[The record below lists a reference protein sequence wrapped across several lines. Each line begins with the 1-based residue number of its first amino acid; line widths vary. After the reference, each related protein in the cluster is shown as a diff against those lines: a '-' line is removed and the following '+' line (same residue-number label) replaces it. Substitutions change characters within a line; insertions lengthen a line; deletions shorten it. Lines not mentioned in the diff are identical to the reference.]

1 MKRLFSII
9 ILSIFTLTLSAQTTI
24 DTDQGASKI
33 LDNVLKK
40 YNSYG
45 TMSIDFSF
53 KSEKNKVVIMTTKG
67 KLLIKGKKYYA
78 TFNEQVYGC
87 DSLMVWNYQKE
98 GNEANLY
105 EFDETEAP
113 IFHPTK
119 FIANWKNEF
128 KVKFIREEF
137 TNNISTQILDLI
149 PIKQTNYYKIRI
161 FIDKNKKEIIKT
173 QIFDKNNTIYNYF
186 ITKMVANT
194 PIQDATFKFNK
205 NNYPNVQIND
215 MR

>member
-1 MKRLFSII
+1 MKRLFSIF
-9 ILSIFTLTLSAQTTI
+9 LSTIFALTLSAQTSI

-40 YNSYG
+40 YNSFG
-45 TMSIDFSF
+45 TMSIDFTF
-53 KSEKNKVVIMTTKG
+53 KSEKNKTVLMTTKG

-105 EFDETEAP
+105 EFDESEAP

-119 FIANWKNEF
+119 FISNWEKEF
-128 KVKFIREEF
+128 SIKFIREEF
-137 TNNISTQILDLI
+137 TNNISTQIIDLI
-149 PIKQTNYYKIRI
+149 PKKQTNYYKIRI

-173 QIFDKNNTIYNYF
+173 QIFDKDNTIYNYF
-186 ITKMVANT
+186 ITKLVSNT
-194 PIQDATFKFNK
+194 PIQDTIFKFNK
-205 NNYPNVQIND
+205 SNYPNVQIND

>member
-1 MKRLFSII
+1 MKQLFSII
-9 ILSIFTLTLSAQTTI
+9 ILGFLVLTLSAQTTV

-33 LDNVLKK
+33 LDLVLKK

-45 TMSIDFSF
+45 TMSIEFSF
-53 KSEKNKVVIMTTKG
+53 KSEKNKSVLLTTKG
-67 KLLIKGKKYYA
+67 KLYIKGKKYYA

-105 EFDETEAP
+105 EFDESEAP

-119 FIANWKNEF
+119 FIANWKKEF
-128 KVKFIREEF
+128 NIKFIREEF
-137 TNNISTQILDLI
+137 TNNISTQIIDLI
-149 PIKQTNYYKIRI
+149 PKKQTNYYRIRI

-173 QIFDKNNTIYNYF
+173 QIFDKDNTIYNYF
-186 ITKMVANT
+186 ITKMIANS
-194 PIQDATFKFNK
+194 PIQDATFKFNP

>member
-9 ILSIFTLTLSAQTTI
+9 LFAFFALTLSAQTTV

-53 KSEKNKVVIMTTKG
+53 KSEKNKAVLLTAKG

-105 EFDETEAP
+105 EFDESEAP

-119 FIANWKNEF
+119 FIENWKKELS
-128 KVKFIREEF
+128 VKFIREEF
-137 TNNISTQILDLI
+137 SNNISTQIIDLI
-149 PIKQTNYYKIRI
+149 PKKQTT
-161 FIDKNKKEIIKT
+161 E
-173 QIFDKNNTIYNYF
+173 
-186 ITKMVANT
+186 
-194 PIQDATFKFNK
+194 
-205 NNYPNVQIND
+205 
-215 MR
+215 

>member
-1 MKRLFSII
+1 MKRLFSIF
-9 ILSIFTLTLSAQTTI
+9 LSTIFALTLSAQTSI

-40 YNSYG
+40 YNSFG
-45 TMSIDFSF
+45 TMSIDFTF
-53 KSEKNKVVIMTTKG
+53 KSEKNKTVLMTTKG

-105 EFDETEAP
+105 EFDEAEAP

-119 FIANWKNEF
+119 FISNWKNEF
-128 KVKFIREEF
+128 QIKFIREEF
-137 TNNISTQILDLI
+137 TNNISTQIIDLI
-149 PIKQTNYYKIRI
+149 PKKQTNYYKIRI

>member
-9 ILSIFTLTLSAQTTI
+9 LFAFFALTLSAQTTV

-33 LDNVLKK
+33 LDHVLKK

-53 KSEKNKVVIMTTKG
+53 KSEKNKTVLMTTKG

-78 TFNEQVYGC
+78 TFNDQVYGC

-105 EFDETEAP
+105 DFDESEAP

-119 FIANWKNEF
+119 FIANWKKEF
-128 KVKFIREEF
+128 NIKFIREEF
-137 TNNISTQILDLI
+137 SNNVSTQIIDLI
-149 PIKQTNYYKIRI
+149 PKKQTNYFKIRI
-161 FIDKNKKEIIKT
+161 FIDKNKNEIIKT
-173 QIFDKNNTIYNYF
+173 QIFDKNNTIYNYL

-194 PIQDATFKFNK
+194 PIPDATFKFNK
-205 NNYPNVQIND
+205 NTYPNVQIND

>member
-9 ILSIFTLTLSAQTTI
+9 LFAFFALTLSAQTTV

-53 KSEKNKVVIMTTKG
+53 KSEKNKAVLLTAKG

-105 EFDETEAP
+105 EFDESEAP

-119 FIANWKNEF
+119 FIENWKKEF
-128 KVKFIREEF
+128 SVKFIREEF
-137 TNNISTQILDLI
+137 SNNISTQIIDLI
-149 PIKQTNYYKIRI
+149 PKKQTSYYRIRI

-173 QIFDKNNTIYNYF
+173 QIFDKDNTIYNYF

-194 PIQDATFKFNK
+194 PIQDVTFKFNK